1 MLTAKLRG
9 STEIFVICQPWHMHS
24 LAYINI
30 PHWSGTFVTIDE
42 PTSAHH
48 DHPEVHSMQSLQ
60 FIFGIV
66 HSVALDKCLMTCIHL
81 YNVIQSIFT
90 PVEILSSTYSSISSP
105 SPNLWQPLTDLFYCC
120 HSFTFSKMSYNW
132 NHIVCN
138 LLWLASFT

>member
-30 PHWSGTFVTIDE
+30 PHWSGAFVTIDE

-66 HSVALDKCLMTCIHL
+66 HSVALDKCLMTCIHH
-81 YNVIQSIFT
+81 NVKENNFT
-90 PVEILSSTYSSISSP
+90 ALKILCVPPIRLSLLP
-105 SPNLWQPLTDLFYCC
+105 PNCWQPLI
-120 HSFTFSKMSYNW
+120 S
-132 NHIVCN
+132 
-138 LLWLASFT
+138 LLSP